1 MTDGNSSSLTDCSWE
16 YGMGGYY
23 YVVMA
28 IVYIIAIVILFIAI
42 AVVCDDYFV
51 PSLVVICQ
59 RLDLSEDVAGATFM
73 AAGSSAPEL
82 FTSLAA
88 VTNNSDIG
96 VGTIVGSAVFNILII
111 ISLSAILSK
120 NVLLL
125 DWRPL
130 SRDAFFYGISIVM
143 FSAFAW
149 DGMFTWL
156 ESLVTLLYY
165 GIYILAL
172 KFNPAL
178 FKLLD
183 ILGGCLCCIKD
194 VPHAEA
200 EEVENT
206 KVHVLSD
213 NSIGPVVQVTPPTD
227 NNSSDV
233 RVEMYPKGLGVPMT
247 MMRTQSSGSSGIGSM
262 TDDPPLHIEPEE
274 KPWSRDPGV
283 HKSESLDSVCVDDV
297 TKTNGEA
304 RHSSSSS
311 PGTDTQRDVINL
323 PRDVTPPRDKSTETE
338 GEEEDFDEVTVCC
351 CEVCPKVLT
360 SLPER
365 PAGACSLLRYFINIF
380 YFTASF
386 PFQLLFSFTIPN
398 TMKPHLKKY
407 YLLSFVGSV
416 LWIAVLSYG
425 MVLLVERF
433 GCIVGFNDYIMGLV
447 VVAAGTSV
455 PDALSSVIV
464 AREGHGDMAVS
475 NALGSNVFDINLG
488 LGLPFLIKTLYN
500 NGPLVLQEFTTDMVI
515 LPHAKFGIILLFI
528 LILVYILIFTNKFR
542 LNRTVGII
550 LFLMYFVFIAYS
562 LVQELVCD
570 GGRIC

>member
-1 MTDGNSSSLTDCSWE
+1 MTGGNSSLINCDWE
-16 YGMGGYY
+16 YGLGGYY
-23 YVVMA
+23 HVLMA
-28 IVYIIAIVILFIAI
+28 VIYIIAIIILFIAI

-51 PSLVVICQ
+51 PSLEVICQ

-130 SRDAFFYGISIVM
+130 TRDAFFYGISIVM

-149 DGMFTWL
+149 DGMFTWW

-165 GIYILAL
+165 FIYILAL

-183 ILGGCLCCIKD
+183 FIGGCRCSAQD
-194 VPHAEA
+194 DSRPDTDEA
-200 EEVENT
+200 ENT

-274 KPWSRDPGV
+274 KPWV
-283 HKSESLDSVCVDDV
+283 HKTDSIDSVCGEEEQ
-297 TKTNGEA
+297 KNGDP
-304 RHSSSSS
+304 RTSTSSS
-311 PGTDTQRDVINL
+311 PGDVTESTRDVISL
-323 PRDVTPPRDKSTETE
+323 PRDVTTPRADFTSPET
-338 GEEEDFDEVTVCC
+338 GEEEEEFDEVTVCC
-351 CEVCPKVLT
+351 CQACPKVMT

-365 PAGACSLLRYFINIF
+365 PAGACSLLRYIINII
-380 YFTASF
+380 YFAVAF

-398 TMKPHLKKY
+398 TMKPHLKKF
-407 YLLSFVGSV
+407 YLLSFLGSV
-416 LWIAVLSYG
+416 VWIALLSYG
-425 MVLLVERF
+425 MVLLVEKF
-433 GCIVGFNDYIMGLV
+433 GCIVGFNDYVMGLV

-488 LGLPFLIKTLYN
+488 LGLPFLIKSLYMN
-500 NGPLVLQEFTTDMVI
+500 APLVLQELPVEMV
-515 LPHAKFGIILLFI
+515 LKPHTKFGIILLGI
-528 LILVYILIFTNKFR
+528 LFFVYFLIACNKFR
-542 LNRTVGII
+542 LNRTVGIL
-550 LFLMYFVFIAYS
+550 LFLMYFVFISYS

-570 GGRIC
+570 GGARC